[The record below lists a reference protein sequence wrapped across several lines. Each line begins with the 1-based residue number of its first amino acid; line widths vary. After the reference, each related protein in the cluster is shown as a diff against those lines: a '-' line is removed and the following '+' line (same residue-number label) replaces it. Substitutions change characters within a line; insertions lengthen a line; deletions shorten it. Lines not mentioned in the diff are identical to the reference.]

1 MANYSYCCSFAVL
14 TMNNLNPSVLDV
26 PGEPTNGII
35 IDLLTAAEEAC
46 KDNPQLCVKHLLAAW
61 FHQLYPSSP
70 PITRPCRF
78 EATARRIAAP
88 TRPSTRGCASLAEEE
103 LREYRERAPKI
114 RPSHDTSTGKI
125 HN

>member
-1 MANYSYCCSFAVL
+1 
-14 TMNNLNPSVLDV
+14 MNNLNPSVLDV

-35 IDLLTAAEEAC
+35 IDLLTAAEDAC
-46 KDNPQLCVKHLLAAW
+46 KENPTQLCVKHLLAAW
-61 FHQLYPSSP
+61 FNQLYPSSP

-78 EATARRIAAP
+78 EVTARRIAAP

-103 LREYRERAPKI
+103 LREYRERAWIPKI
-114 RPSHDTSTGKI
+114 CPSHDTKTGKI